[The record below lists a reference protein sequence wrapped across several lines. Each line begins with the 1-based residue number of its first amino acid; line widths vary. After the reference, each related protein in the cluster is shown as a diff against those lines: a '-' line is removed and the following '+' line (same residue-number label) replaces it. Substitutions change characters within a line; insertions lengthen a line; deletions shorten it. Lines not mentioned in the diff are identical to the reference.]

1 MKIVVG
7 VTGAS
12 GVTVAK
18 RLIEELKKKKMDT
31 KAIVSDSAR
40 LVMREESIT
49 LISDYDEKDIAAD
62 LSSSSNRIDAFVI
75 CPCSVKTLGGIAHG
89 YTDNLISRLA
99 DNCLKMRRRV
109 ILCVR
114 ETPYSLIHIKNM
126 ELVTLAGAVVMP
138 LNVAYYFKPKKIEDV
153 TDFFVGKIFDL
164 LGIEHNLYR
173 RWRG

>member
-18 RLIEELKKKKMDT
+18 RLIEELKKKKIDT
-31 KAIVSDSAR
+31 RVIVSNSAR
-40 LVMREESIT
+40 LVMKEEGVTIA
-49 LISDYDEKDIAAD
+49 SDYDEKDIAAD

-75 CPCSVKTLGGIAHG
+75 CPCSVKTLAGVAHG
-89 YTDNLISRLA
+89 YTDNLIARLA
-99 DNCLKMRRRV
+99 DNCLKMRRKV

-126 ELVTLAGAVVMP
+126 ELVTLAGAIVMP
-138 LNVAYYFKPKKIEDV
+138 LNVAYYFKPKKVEDM
-153 TDFFVGKIFDL
+153 TGFFVGKIFDL
-164 LGIEHNLYR
+164 LGIDHSLYR
-173 RWRG
+173 RWKG